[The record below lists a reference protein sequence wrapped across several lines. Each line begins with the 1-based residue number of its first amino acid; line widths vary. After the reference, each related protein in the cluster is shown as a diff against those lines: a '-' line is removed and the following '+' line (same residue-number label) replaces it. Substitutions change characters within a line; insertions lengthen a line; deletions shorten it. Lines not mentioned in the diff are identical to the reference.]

1 MEKFPK
7 WFKMFYELTGLLFHG
22 LFLGKSRVAP
32 GSIRSEKV
40 AQASATKSATKK
52 ARKKNQRLKTEAEPI
67 TSDSYSTPVKSPGRV
82 LSEV

>member
-1 MEKFPK
+1 
-7 WFKMFYELTGLLFHG
+7 MFYRLAGLPLHKPFS
-22 LFLGKSRVAP
+22 GKSRVAP
-32 GSIRSEKV
+32 GSIGSEKV

-52 ARKKNQRLKTEAEPI
+52 ARKRKKNKKLEAEAKA